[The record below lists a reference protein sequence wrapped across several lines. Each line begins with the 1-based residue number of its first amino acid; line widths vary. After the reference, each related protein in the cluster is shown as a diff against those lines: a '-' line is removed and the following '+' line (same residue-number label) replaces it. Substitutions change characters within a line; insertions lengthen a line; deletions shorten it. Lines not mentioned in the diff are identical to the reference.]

1 MPAARRTS
9 QGLLPAAPLYI
20 VSTTPEG
27 KMQEIAH
34 RRDLTKYF
42 IRVYSSPKAK
52 AGCIRE
58 ILVETSASPEEALFA
73 GDAPNDWQAARD
85 TGVRFVARIPPD
97 DPDRFI
103 GRPGMEKIVANLHE
117 LREYLRESVCT
128 SLMLHH

>member
-42 IRVYSSPKAK
+42 IQVYGSPKAK

-58 ILVETSASPEEALFA
+58 ILDETGTSPEEALFA
-73 GDAPNDWQAARD
+73 GDAPND
-85 TGVRFVARIPPD
+85 
-97 DPDRFI
+97 
-103 GRPGMEKIVANLHE
+103 
-117 LREYLRESVCT
+117 
-128 SLMLHH
+128 